1 MRKAILALLLTFAA
15 VAVVPAQRQPERPA
29 ITGIAFVRMYASN
42 MPASEDFYGK
52 TLGYDRTTR
61 DGILTYLV
69 SDSQSLELVPLPT
82 PAPEARIA
90 AIGFTTRNA
99 GVLEKYLEAHSVKI
113 DQPLRHGS
121 FAVRDPEGHL
131 LYFVQQRAAS
141 AKVISPRAASHRI
154 IHTGFMVHDRAAE
167 DAFWRGILGFRPYW
181 YGGRK
186 QGEIDYVS
194 SQVPDGTDWIEYMMR
209 PADAPAPSAHQLG
222 SDFHFSLGIAHMGD
236 AVAALTRNHCAGP
249 NCTKT
254 QTGRDGK
261 IQLNLFDP
269 DLTRVEFM
277 EFKPSGTTCCSAF
290 TGKHPS
296 EIEAR

>member
-1 MRKAILALLLTFAA
+1 MRKVTVAILLLFCA
-15 VAVVPAQRQPERPA
+15 VTLAPAQKQPERSA

-42 MPASEDFYGK
+42 MAASEDFYGQ
-52 TLGYDRTTR
+52 TLGYDHATHN
-61 DGILTYLV
+61 GILTYLV
-69 SDSQSLELVPLPT
+69 SDSQSLELAPLPT
-82 PAPEARIA
+82 QPPQARIA
-90 AIGFTTRNA
+90 AIGFTTRNVLA
-99 GVLEKYLEAHSVKI
+99 LEKYLESRSIKI

-131 LYFVQQRAAS
+131 VYFVQQRPVS
-141 AKVISPRAASHRI
+141 SKTISPRAASHRI

-167 DAFWRGILGFRPYW
+167 DIFWRDILGFRPYW

-186 QGEIDYVS
+186 EGEIDYVS

-209 PADAPAPSAHQLG
+209 PADAPAPTAHQLG
-222 SDFHFSLGIAHMGD
+222 SDFHFSLGIDHMAD
-236 AVAALTRNHCAGP
+236 AVAALARNHCQGP
-249 NCTKT
+249 NCTRT

-261 IQLNLFDP
+261 VQLNLFDP

-296 EIEAR
+296 DIEDR

>member
-1 MRKAILALLLTFAA
+1 MRKALLALLLPFAA
-15 VAVVPAQRQPERPA
+15 ACIAPAQKQPERPA

-52 TLGYDRTTR
+52 TLGYDHTMQ

-69 SDSQSLELVPLPT
+69 SDSQSLEVVPLPT
-82 PAPEARIA
+82 PAPPARIA

-99 GVLEKYLEAHSVKI
+99 RALENYLEAHSVKI

-131 LYFVQQRAAS
+131 VYFVQQRAAS

-167 DAFWRGILGFRPYW
+167 DAFWRSILGFRPYW

-194 SQVPDGTDWIEYMMR
+194 SQVPDGTDWIEYMLR

-222 SDFHFSLGIAHMGD
+222 SDFHFSLGIAHMSD
-236 AVAALTRNHCAGP
+236 AVATLARNHCEGP
-249 NCTKT
+249 NCTRT

-261 IQLNLFDP
+261 VQLNLFDP

-290 TGKHPS
+290 TGEHPG
-296 EIEAR
+296 EVEAR